1 MGQETEISAVD
12 SGRFAGYLALPRT
25 VPTPGLIV
33 LPEVYNTNT
42 YIRSAADDY
51 ADDGF
56 VVIAPDIYWRQ
67 KSDRYLPYVMSLP
80 LSMPLSRT
88 SFTARGKAPGLA

>member
-1 MGQETEISAVD
+1 M
-12 SGRFAGYLALPRT
+12 ALPRT
-25 VPTPGLIV
+25 VPTPALIV
-33 LPEVYNTNT
+33 LPEVYNINPH
-42 YIRSAADDY
+42 IRSAADGY

-67 KSDRYLPYVMSLP
+67 ESGSYLPYTLSLP

-88 SFTARGKAPGLA
+88 SFTARGVRRQGWPSFSY